1 MTRPTHAER
10 KAVRKAAKKLL
21 RSLLPGARVARG
33 VMEPGDEC
41 LAFMP
46 DGSIV
51 HMRLEDEVR
60 FRVRQLETIDDA
72 VDVQLGW
79 NRDERAAAVIQ

>member
-1 MTRPTHAER
+1 VRAGRAEK
-10 KAVRKAAKKLL
+10 KAARKAAKKLL
-21 RSLLPGARVARG
+21 RSLLPGARGARG

-46 DGSIV
+46 DGSMV

-60 FRVRQLETIDDA
+60 FRVRQLENLNDA
-72 VDVQLGW
+72 VDVGVKW
-79 NRDERAAAVIQ
+79 AREERAAEGVQ